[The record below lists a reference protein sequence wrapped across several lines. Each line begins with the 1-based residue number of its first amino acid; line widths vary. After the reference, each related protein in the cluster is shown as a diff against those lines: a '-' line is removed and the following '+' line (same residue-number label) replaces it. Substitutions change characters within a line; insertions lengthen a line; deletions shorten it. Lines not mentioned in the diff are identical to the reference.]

1 MNAETSTDWRDQIF
15 DVLQAH
21 DIKQVYH
28 VPDAGHSRLIEHCQR
43 SNSIRTVPLT
53 TEEEGIGL
61 AAGAWLGGQRSVL
74 LMQSSGVGNTINLMG
89 LTKTLRFPFLTL
101 ITMRGDYGEFNSW
114 QYPMGQGTPKVLEAM
129 GVLLYSVDRADEV
142 KAIGRRR
149 GALGLPWRAV
159 GRGPA
164 APEADRHQGFWK
176 EDGQMSNGQMS
187 KATLQRRPLVKKI
200 LEGADDNLLVIAG
213 LGSSNWDI
221 TEAGDRPLNMPLWGA
236 MGAPVSMGLG
246 LALAQPG
253 KRVLV
258 ITGDADLMM
267 SLGSLATVASQQP
280 DNLAIVVLD
289 NEKFG
294 ETGNQAS
301 HTSPRN
307 NGPTQSGA
315 GTDLAM
321 IAQGCGIVDAAI
333 VREEGEV
340 AQLVKDA
347 RTKKG
352 PVFRVVKVM
361 VEKLEFVMPPQ
372 DGAHLKDRFRQA
384 LLGHP

>member
-1 MNAETSTDWRDQIF
+1 M
-15 DVLQAH
+15 
-21 DIKQVYH
+21 
-28 VPDAGHSRLIEHCQR
+28 PDAGHSRLIEHCQR

-53 TEEEGIGL
+53 TEEEGVAL

-129 GVLLYSVDRADEV
+129 GVLLYSVDKADEV
-142 KAIGRRR
+142 KATVDAAARGLQWRPGGRR
-149 GALGLPWRAV
+149 A
-159 GRGPA
+159 A
-164 APEADRHQGFWK
+164 APEADRHQGFREEK
-176 EDGQMSNGQMS
+176 RMS
-187 KATLQRRPLVKKI
+187 KATLQRRPLVKKL

-236 MGAPVSMGLG
+236 MGAPVGMGLG
-246 LALAQPG
+246 LALAQPS

-258 ITGDADLMM
+258 ITGDGDMLM
-267 SLGSLATVASQQP
+267 SLGSLATVATQQP

-294 ETGNQAS
+294 ETGNQAT

-307 NGPTQSGA
+307 NGPTDSGA
-315 GTDLAM
+315 GTDLSL
-321 IAQGCGIVDAAI
+321 IAKGCGIADVGT
-333 VREEGEV
+333 VREAGEV

-352 PVFRVVKVM
+352 PVFRLVKVM

-384 LLGHP
+384 LLGQP